1 MRRSIRF
8 ELSFAC
14 LLIFAVAVSWAGQTG
29 TDSGA
34 SQPQAV
40 PAATFSDFQ
49 CTGFIADTPEP
60 DAIRLYNGADN
71 DLFEELHT
79 FTPGDLVYL
88 RSSGGQTFRAG
99 EAFSLI
105 RPDNGSHLSYK
116 WRPSAIE
123 NQVQPFASNYKHQI
137 RSIKELGFPYDNTG
151 LVRVLRATPQGAIAQ
166 VEFACTA
173 INAQDIAIP
182 YIPQAIPEYA
192 PDQTFDPYAPPDG
205 KLQGTIVGA
214 NAAATFLAR
223 GSIAFLN
230 IGQSEGVRPG
240 QRYRIYVIFR
250 HNVLIGLENH
260 KQALDTPRESVG
272 ELVILH
278 VQGKASEGIVIDSRR
293 EISVGDGVELE

>member
-8 ELSFAC
+8 ELGLVCF
-14 LLIFAVAVSWAGQTG
+14 LILGAAVSWAGQSE
-29 TDSGA
+29 TDA

-49 CTGFIADTPEP
+49 CTGFIADAPEP

-88 RSSGGQTFRAG
+88 RNSSGQPFHEGD
-99 EAFSLI
+99 AFSLI
-105 RPDNGSHLSYK
+105 RPDHSSLLGYK
-116 WRPSAIE
+116 WVPSGIE
-123 NQVQPFASNYKHQI
+123 NQVQPFASNYKHQT
-137 RSIKELGFPYDNTG
+137 RSIKDLGFAYDNTG
-151 LVRVLRATPQGAIAQ
+151 LVRVVRVTPKGAIAQ

-173 INAQDIAIP
+173 INPQDIAIP
-182 YIPQAIPEYA
+182 YVPEAIPEYVPNQA
-192 PDQTFDPYAPPDG
+192 LDPYAPPDG
-205 KLQGTIVGA
+205 KLQGIIVGA

-240 QRYRIYVIFR
+240 QRYRIYVVFR
-250 HNVLIGLENH
+250 HNVLMGLEDH
-260 KQALDTPRESVG
+260 KQELDTPRETVG
-272 ELVILH
+272 ELVVLH
-278 VQGKASEGIVIDSRR
+278 VQGKASEGIVINSRR